1 MSACPG
7 EQIGAACIS
16 AATTLTATAL
26 NIEANKEI
34 ARLNR
39 DLQEKM
45 QNDRFA
51 HDKELQQN
59 RMEFDERMA
68 DKHITAQEALARQN
82 TWRNFLTSKGLM
94 PFDIGTFKQSMGINA
109 DKLIILIDTKVY
121 QEEGYSKATLHYNPM
136 QILFDEFTKVNNQ
149 TGENAY
155 PIDINIA
162 LGSQSHVRQFCRN
175 EFYNNPAI
183 IVYSKFSGTH
193 FSIYALCQGIFID
206 QLYVDTENSTI
217 NQNPLGKCK
226 QVELGTFPLKR
237 LHIPQDREDIL
248 EEMASCMMSSFLQ
261 MLIDCYILFNN
272 KIKNYEPQAKAVY
285 KKRIEKLQSYFDK
298 QGKEEFAKVGIILDE
313 AVKNAKEQ
321 QQTIL
326 DLCYEKAFCEIKK
339 NYIQ

>member
-1 MSACPG
+1 MSECPG

-16 AATTLTATAL
+16 AATTLTVTAL

-82 TWRNFLTSKGLM
+82 TWRNFLTSKGLI
-94 PFDIGTFKQSMGINA
+94 PFDIGTYKKSVGFNV

-121 QEEGYSKATLHYNPM
+121 QEEGYTKKTLHYNPM
-136 QILFDEFTKVNNQ
+136 QILFDNFTKVNNQ
-149 TGENAY
+149 TGQNAY

-162 LGSQSHVRQFCRN
+162 FGSQSHAQQFCRN
-175 EFYNNPAI
+175 EFYDDPAV

-193 FSIYALCQGIFID
+193 FSMYALCQGIFID
-206 QLYVDTENSTI
+206 QLYVNIQESTI
-217 NQNPLGKCK
+217 NLNPLGKYK

-237 LHIPQDREDIL
+237 LQIPQDREDIL

-261 MLIDCYILFNN
+261 MLIDFYILFNN
-272 KIKNYEPQAKAVY
+272 KIKNYEPQAKEVY
-285 KKRIEKLQSYFDK
+285 KKRIDSLQSYFDEP
-298 QGKEEFAKVGIILDE
+298 QQFAKVGEILDE